1 MRILYVTNDMPW
13 PLTSGYLR
21 HYHLI
26 RQLSPRHQ
34 ITLLSLVKRGHDP
47 DDATALAPFTE
58 AVMHVPATF
67 GRAGLRNRVAAR
79 AQGVVV
85 GGDIAASELGRLGA
99 TAHAAAPFDAL
110 LLSGK
115 RTYPV
120 LRSLPALPLVTDLC
134 DATSSRIRRQL
145 RVARPA
151 RLPALLV
158 EYLEIRRVERALMA
172 RSEHVLFASVRD
184 RDAIAGADRTAQA
197 QTKSAVVPNGVDLAF
212 WQRTSAALGPD
223 SIVLTGAMDYAPN
236 ADAAVRLVTTIL
248 PIVQASYP
256 TATAAIVGRD
266 PTAEVQALADRP
278 GVTVTG
284 YVDDVRPYL
293 DSAAVFAAP
302 IRFGA
307 GIQNKVLEAMAM
319 EVPVVA
325 SPLAADGLRTE
336 DGRIPPIDI
345 AREPDDAAARIVAH
359 LRAAEA
365 GRQPAHDARHYVAE
379 HFDWARSADRLDG
392 LLEDAVGRG
401 RGRSR

>member
-1 MRILYVTNDMPW
+1 MRILYVTNDLPW

-26 RQLSPRHQ
+26 RELSTRHA

-47 DDATALAPFTE
+47 DDASALAAYTE
-58 AVMHVPATF
+58 AVIHEPATF
-67 GRAGLRNRVAAR
+67 GRGGRRDRLVAR
-79 AQGVVV
+79 ARGLVA
-85 GGDIAASELGRLGA
+85 GGDVGAVELGRRGA

-120 LRSLPALPLVTDLC
+120 LRSLPDLPLVTDLC

-145 RVARPA
+145 RVTRPA
-151 RLPALLV
+151 RVPALLV

-172 RSEHVLFASVRD
+172 RSDHVLFASVRD
-184 RDAIAGADRTAQA
+184 RDAIAGSDETSGARHR
-197 QTKSAVVPNGVDLAF
+197 SAVVPNGVDLAF
-212 WQRTSAALGPD
+212 WQRRTIALGPD

-236 ADAAVRLVTTIL
+236 VDAAIRLATTIL
-248 PIVQASYP
+248 PLVQASFP
-256 TATAAIVGRD
+256 TARVAIVGRD
-266 PTAEVQALADRP
+266 PSAEVAALADLP

-284 YVDDVRPYL
+284 FVDDVRPYL
-293 DSAAVFAAP
+293 DAAAVFAAP

-345 AREPDDAAARIVAH
+345 AHAPEVAASMIVAH
-359 LRAAEA
+359 LRAAAE
-365 GRQPAHDARHYVAE
+365 GRPPLGAARAYVAD
-379 HFDWARSADRLDG
+379 HFDWSRSADRVDG
-392 LLEDAVGRG
+392 LLEDAVGRS
-401 RGRSR
+401 RGRVR